1 MKFNVVDIVRVEKTY
16 KDYLSTYYG
25 VGRDDLFI
33 IDSYLISNMYRCIN
47 FPLKEYTFDFLD
59 VELQLAL
66 ECEIKEEDIL

>member
-1 MKFNVVDIVRVEKTY
+1 MKFKVGDIVRVEKTY
-16 KDYLSTYYG
+16 RDYLSKYYG

-33 IDSYLISNMYRCIN
+33 IDSYLSSNMYRCIN
-47 FPLKEYTFDFLD
+47 FFREKYTFDFLD